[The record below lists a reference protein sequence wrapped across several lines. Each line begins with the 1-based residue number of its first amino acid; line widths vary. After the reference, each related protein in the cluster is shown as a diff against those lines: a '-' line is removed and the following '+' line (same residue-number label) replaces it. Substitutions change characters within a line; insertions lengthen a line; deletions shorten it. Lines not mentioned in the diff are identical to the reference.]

1 MKRIKSTFL
10 HLLPFAF
17 TIWLG
22 LATSTANAGV
32 PTMTG
37 WDGSISTG
45 YSASI
50 WNTGVTSVFDDWIS
64 FSMPVDSSG
73 NGGSNVISLG
83 GGGITFSAFNLY
95 ENAMLIATGILN
107 SSSSYLSFAGGATPG
122 NYALNIA
129 GFKLNPAAAAS
140 YAGNISISPVPEP
153 ETYAMML
160 AGLGLIGL
168 SIRRRKSGTFD

>member
-1 MKRIKSTFL
+1 MKIKSTFL
-10 HLLPFAF
+10 RLLPFAF
-17 TIWLG
+17 TVWLG
-22 LATSTANAGV
+22 LSTSTANAGV

-37 WDGSISTG
+37 WEGSASTG

-95 ENAMLIATGILN
+95 ENAMLIATGMLN
-107 SSSSYLSFAGGATPG
+107 GSGSYLSFAGGATPG
-122 NYALNIA
+122 NYSLNIA
-129 GFKLNPAAAAS
+129 GLKLNPSAAAS

-160 AGLGLIGL
+160 AGFGLLGL
-168 SIRRRKSGTFD
+168 SIRRRKSDTFD